1 MYPHTGT
8 ELQRILIAD
17 DDAVIRLLIRSIVEK
32 EGYKAVVVNDGR
44 EADRILKV
52 DAKFSAVILD
62 MMMPH
67 IEGMKVIRSM
77 RTEERLMSIPVMMIT
92 ADKDIQLMANSFA
105 AGATVFLPKPF
116 TTEQFQTTFRMLLRH
131 AAQPS

>member
-1 MYPHTGT
+1 MYPQKST

-17 DDAVIRLLIRSIVEK
+17 DDPVIRLLIRSIVEK

-67 IEGMKVIRSM
+67 VEGVKVIRSM

-131 AAQPS
+131 AAK